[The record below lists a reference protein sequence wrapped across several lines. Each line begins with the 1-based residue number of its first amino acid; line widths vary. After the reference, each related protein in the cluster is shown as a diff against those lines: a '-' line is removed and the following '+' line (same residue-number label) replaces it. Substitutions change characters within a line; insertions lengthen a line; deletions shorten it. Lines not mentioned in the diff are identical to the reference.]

1 MLSMIELICFGGGI
15 ASVGMPLFYA
25 VATLDGLR
33 HKTVYPI
40 FRFVH
45 TGRYQLRRH
54 QERREWQLA

>member
-1 MLSMIELICFGGGI
+1 MLSMIELICFAGGI

-45 TGRYQLRRH
+45 T
-54 QERREWQLA
+54 ERLSIETPSGTA

>member
-1 MLSMIELICFGGGI
+1 MLSLIESICLAGGI

-45 TGRYQLRRH
+45 TGRLSIETRSGT
-54 QERREWQLA
+54 A